1 MKKHSRLIAPLVI
14 SLSLVFA
21 AGGGVAMANGSSHGG
36 NGQGHSPGHTGVA
49 ATGSTTC
56 NFHGR
61 VAVDS
66 NGLLSITGNITPGK
80 GMKGKACTSTGGA
93 KIKTGHFT
101 SPLTSTPPP
110 TTTTSSSPTTSSP
123 TTSSTTTTTVAACS
137 LLPVGALSNVSG
149 GTITWSP
156 RPKSAP
162 SVGIA
167 LSSGAVSMVTVDGE
181 QFLQVT
187 YSAGSVA
194 SGSFATASGAA
205 MTLTSR
211 QTVAELNSACA
222 GGASSFAFHGTVT
235 L

>member
-1 MKKHSRLIAPLVI
+1 M
-14 SLSLVFA
+14 
-21 AGGGVAMANGSSHGG
+21 
-36 NGQGHSPGHTGVA
+36 
-49 ATGSTTC
+49 
-56 NFHGR
+56 
-61 VAVDS
+61 
-66 NGLLSITGNITPGK
+66 
-80 GMKGKACTSTGGA
+80 
-93 KIKTGHFT
+93 
-101 SPLTSTPPP
+101 
-110 TTTTSSSPTTSSP
+110 
-123 TTSSTTTTTVAACS
+123 AACS

-167 LSSGAVSMVTVDGE
+167 LSSGAVSMVTVYGE

-194 SGSFATASGAA
+194 SGSFATASDAS